1 MWLCLHLPQLAL
13 DIATRGTNN
22 NQPLVIADGQGTHS
36 YIYQCNPPALAHG
49 VVPGMALNAAHAL
62 IPQLRVLP
70 RNLAAE
76 SAALQQLAS
85 WANQFTSIVSRVPP
99 HALVLEIG
107 GSLTLF
113 GDNSALQNTIAQGCT
128 ELGYHATLATA
139 PTPLAA
145 TLFARQPETT
155 KTLANEDWKTRLAQ
169 TPIQL
174 LDLDTTVLT
183 ALHSVGVYTIA
194 DCETLPRT
202 QLTARFGKSLP
213 LALDRAFGRQADP
226 RRAEPMPEHFYSQ
239 VQFPTNIHHT
249 EALLFAA
256 RRLLRELAGY
266 LHARQHGCSE
276 FCFELTHD
284 DIAPTV
290 IPIQLLRNSRDN
302 QNWLL
307 VVKDR
312 FEKLQLNAP
321 ANAIA
326 LRANNS
332 LPLAPSH
339 DDWLAAQGQTDSPD
353 TLLIERLQSRL
364 GVDAVHSLAIMAEH
378 RPEQAWA
385 YCAPTVATQQLHT
398 AHKKTSHKRVVTRQR
413 KASAS
418 TNHQPITSA
427 RPLWLLAEPLL
438 LKMQHQRPYY
448 DGALTL
454 QQGPE
459 RIESGWWD
467 GEDTCRDYFIASN
480 PLGERLWIFRDH
492 RNLARWFLHGLFG

>member
-13 DIATRGTNN
+13 DIATRGTSN
-22 NQPLVIADGQGTHS
+22 NQPLVIADGQGTRT
-36 YIYQCNPPALAHG
+36 YIHQCNPPALAHG

-70 RNLAAE
+70 RNLVAE
-76 SAALQQLAS
+76 LAALQQLAS

-107 GSLTLF
+107 GSLALF
-113 GDNSALQNTIAQGCT
+113 GDMTSLQNAIAQGCA
-128 ELGYHATLATA
+128 ELGYQATFATA

-145 TLFARQPETT
+145 TLFARQPDTT
-155 KTLANEDWKTRLAQ
+155 RTLANKDWKTRLAQ

-174 LDLDTTVLT
+174 LDLDATVLT

-194 DCETLPRT
+194 DCEALPHAQLSARFGT
-202 QLTARFGKSLP
+202 QLTLT
-213 LALDRAFGRQADP
+213 LDRAFGRQADP
-226 RRAEPMPEHFYSQ
+226 RRAESMPECFYGQ
-239 VQFPTNIHHT
+239 VQFPANIHHS

-256 RRLLRELAGY
+256 RRLLHELAGY
-266 LHARQHGCSE
+266 LRARQHGCSE
-276 FCFELTHD
+276 FCFELAHD

-290 IPIQLLRNSRDN
+290 IPFQLLSNSRDS

-312 FEKLQLNAP
+312 FERLQLNAP
-321 ANAIA
+321 ADAIT
-326 LRANNS
+326 LRANNTF
-332 LPLAPSH
+332 PLASSH
-339 DDWLAAQGQTDSPD
+339 DDWLVEQGTNSPD
-353 TLLIERLQSRL
+353 TLLIERLQARL
-364 GVDAVHSLAIMAEH
+364 GTDAVHSLAIMAEH

-385 YCAPTVATQQLHT
+385 YCAPTVTTQQLHT
-398 AHKKTSHKRVVTRQR
+398 AHKKVSRKRAVTRQR
-413 KASAS
+413 KTSP
-418 TNHQPITSA
+418 TTHHQPTTAA

-438 LKMQHQRPYY
+438 LKMEHNRPYY
-448 DGALTL
+448 DGSLTL

-467 GEDTCRDYFIASN
+467 GADTCRDYFVACN

-492 RNLARWFLHGLFG
+492 KNLARWFLHGLFG